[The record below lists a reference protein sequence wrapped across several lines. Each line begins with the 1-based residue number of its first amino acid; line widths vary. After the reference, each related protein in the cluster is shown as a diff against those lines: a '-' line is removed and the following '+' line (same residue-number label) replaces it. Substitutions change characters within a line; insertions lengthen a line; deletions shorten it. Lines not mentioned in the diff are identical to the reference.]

1 MQTAQ
6 IMQLYDKKRQPQSP
20 ATCIE
25 SLYFEQTYNGQ
36 VYRTSLNNR
45 LLVVGNRLNMVSK
58 ENILESLNNAMI
70 PYYYITKIESDTASG
85 LYRLDVSLYSI
96 NTAVRSTQVI
106 DDISTDIN
114 NKYIELNNLIN
125 QLDLQLQNERK
136 YNTSTYLLLTGGKM
150 SGGIVWGSKNSTV
163 ETNKLPGIGYNGQ
176 NLILACPNEDSY
188 ISLWGSLSEEYG
200 LNQLG
205 TTWKKPGVNENGKVP
220 VYNYANSQL
229 VWSTYNAGSLKYS
242 NANYS
247 KYYILGITEQSYQER
262 DFGETAYIAEEGNVE
277 PNVYVSRKNVYAN
290 AFYASSDIA
299 LKTDIKKGVDP
310 SIYIP
315 EVIQFKWIDTSELSY
330 GFLAQDLEEHGL
342 TCLMEKDDEDHW
354 RVNYNAAIA
363 LVVGDLQK
371 KEKTYKEQI
380 TNLKQENDNLKQ
392 MINEIS
398 ERLSKIEKS

>member
-6 IMQLYDKKRQPQSP
+6 IMQLYDKKRVPQSP

-96 NTAVRSTQVI
+96 NAAVRATQVI
-106 DDISTDIN
+106 DDISTDIK
-114 NKYIELNNLIN
+114 NKYDELSNLIN
-125 QLDLQLQNERK
+125 QLEIHLDNERA

-150 SGGIVWGSKNSTV
+150 SGGIVWGSKNSTTP
-163 ETNKLPGIGYNGQ
+163 TNQLPGIGYNGQ

-205 TTWKKPGVNENGKVP
+205 TTWKKPGINENGKVP

-299 LKTDIKKGVDP
+299 LKTDIQKGIDS

-371 KEKTYKEQI
+371 KEKEYKEQI
-380 TNLKQENDNLKQ
+380 SRLQTENDSLKQ
-392 MINEIS
+392 MIGEINK
-398 ERLSKIEKS
+398 RLSKIENA